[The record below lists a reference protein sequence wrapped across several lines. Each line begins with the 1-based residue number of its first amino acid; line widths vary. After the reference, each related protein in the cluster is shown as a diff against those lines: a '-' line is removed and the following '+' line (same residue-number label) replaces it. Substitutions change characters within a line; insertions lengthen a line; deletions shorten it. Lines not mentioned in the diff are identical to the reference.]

1 MRGSAVVACLAIA
14 VLCAACAAPRTGEPD
29 SIAAAVPARGDPQ
42 PGAARLADVASR
54 ITLAL
59 DDLCACRAAPD
70 GDPAAF
76 GLCGYPIRIETAA
89 EPQASTNGRRIRITS
104 GMLRFFADDAELA
117 FVLAHELSHLL
128 LDHAG
133 AFAGRPPE
141 GFEAAADRLGI
152 QIVSR
157 AAFDTAVAADFPER
171 LARRAPAF
179 AARSGAAHG
188 SAQRAAMIRSA
199 LATDA
204 GRLEL
209 AKLAQG
215 CRR

>member
-14 VLCAACAAPRTGEPD
+14 VLGAACATPRADRPD
-29 SIAAAVPARGDPQ
+29 SFAAAARADPT

-59 DDLCACRAAPD
+59 DDVCACRAAPD

-89 EPQASTNGRRIRITS
+89 APQASTNGRRIRITS
-104 GMLRFFADDAELA
+104 GMLRFFAHDAELA

-141 GFEAAADRLGI
+141 GVEAAADRLGI

-157 AAFDTAVAADFPER
+157 AAFDTAVAADFPKR
-171 LARRAPAF
+171 LAGREPAFSARRA
-179 AARSGAAHG
+179 AAHR

-209 AKLAQG
+209 AKLGEG